1 MKKVTVLGGG
11 KIGRMV
17 GFLLGTSGDYQV
29 HIGDSDASAAS
40 AAAQIA
46 KGSGS
51 AVDFTSEAQVR
62 GAVADAWAVV
72 SCAPFHCNPLIAS
85 CAKAAGAHYF
95 DLTED
100 VAVTKKVIEL
110 AAGSRTVLAPQCGL
124 APGFITIAANHLAAP
139 YSTLDTLRL
148 RVGALPMQPSNEL
161 GYNLT
166 WSTEGVINEYINECE
181 AVQNG
186 TLVRVPALE
195 HEERLIIDG
204 IEFEAFNTSG
214 GLGTLADSMRG
225 KVRNLNYKTIRFPGH
240 AKLMRFLLQELRL
253 SEHRDELRRILE
265 RALPWTADDQVVVFV
280 SASGMRDGR
289 LTESSYAKR
298 IGARAIGGHHWT
310 AIQIT
315 TAAGVCAIVD
325 LVAQGKG
332 AKSGLVRMEDFRF
345 ADFIANRFGA
355 YYS

>member
-1 MKKVTVLGGG
+1 
-11 KIGRMV
+11 
-17 GFLLGTSGDYQV
+17 
-29 HIGDSDASAAS
+29 
-40 AAAQIA
+40 
-46 KGSGS
+46 
-51 AVDFTSEAQVR
+51 
-62 GAVADAWAVV
+62 
-72 SCAPFHCNPLIAS
+72 
-85 CAKAAGAHYF
+85 
-95 DLTED
+95 
-100 VAVTKKVIEL
+100 
-110 AAGSRTVLAPQCGL
+110 VLAPQCGL

-186 TLVRVPALE
+186 TLVRIPALE

-355 YYS
+355 YYA